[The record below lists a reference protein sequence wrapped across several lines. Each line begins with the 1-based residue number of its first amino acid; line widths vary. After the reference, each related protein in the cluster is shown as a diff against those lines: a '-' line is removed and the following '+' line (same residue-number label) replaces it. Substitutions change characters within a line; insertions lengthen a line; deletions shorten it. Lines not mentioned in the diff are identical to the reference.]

1 MGIHAIPH
9 IDKYPID
16 KYPDGHYKGS
26 QSDYPPDKYNDKY
39 IRPNFRHSR
48 RGGTDSLFRI
58 WTFCV

>member
-1 MGIHAIPH
+1 MSIHAIPH
-9 IDKYPID
+9 IDKYPIG

-26 QSDYPPDKYNDKY
+26 QSDYHRDKYNDKF
-39 IRPNFRHSR
+39 IRPNFRH